1 MSPNEPKL
9 FEKSILKIFCSQSSN
24 LEKAD
29 VILSQIP
36 ENHSPADCHL
46 STIQSQHIPAASFTV
61 SQCFTSSYIPSP
73 NAAKAAITSVIGLVN
88 IDIATP
94 NAVVAAVASQVAAV
108 CAAVAA
114 VLATFAAV
122 SATHAAAEEANFA
135 IVCPIPTIKSF
146 AYSAHIANVSA
157 LSATFAIVHAYKVV
171 VRLFIIPI
179 TPHYTTRICYK
190 LS

>member
-1 MSPNEPKL
+1 MFLISPNIFFTLATYAFIMSPNEPKL

-114 VLATFAAV
+114 VSAILDAV
-122 SATHAAAEEANFA
+122 D
-135 IVCPIPTIKSF
+135 IPHCTACEI
-146 AYSAHIANVSA
+146 SA
-157 LSATFAIVHAYKVV
+157 LVAKAILTTKSLIPVVTSTALFFTFSAVFFTHS
-171 VRLFIIPI
+171 
-179 TPHYTTRICYK
+179 TD
-190 LS
+190 